1 MDGFGRSRDGQPF
14 KYHRE
19 IFSGRLFRPGS
30 PSNVNGL
37 PKVVRGEDTPGL
49 IAGEYGCWMGVKI
62 RVAVVE
68 RHSSILET
76 LGPWEGKGLFLRRIC
91 GYMLP

>member
-14 KYHRE
+14 KCHRE
-19 IFSGRLFRPGS
+19 IFSGHLFHLGS
-30 PSNVNGL
+30 PSNMNGL

-62 RVAVVE
+62 RVAVVG